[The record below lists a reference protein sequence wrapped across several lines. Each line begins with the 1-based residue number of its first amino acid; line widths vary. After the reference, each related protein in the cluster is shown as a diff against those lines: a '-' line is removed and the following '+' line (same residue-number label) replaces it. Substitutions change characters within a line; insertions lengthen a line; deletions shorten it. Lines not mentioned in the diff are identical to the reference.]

1 MKNHF
6 IASKMFRSNIL
17 FMYLKIVIILEPFF

>member
-6 IASKMFRSNIL
+6 IASKNEKP
-17 FMYLKIVIILEPFF
+17 FMYFQIFATAFIG